1 MGEIL
6 RINDERTQ
14 EALAYFGLDN
24 HFTIE
29 QLEVEKYK
37 KNHKFF
43 TLFLETEMM
52 YKRLRD
58 FGMYSNKN
66 FFAYRDEFVKG
77 IQSKYT
83 LMPDA
88 NDSQLFEKD
97 ITSINKE
104 VSEYIKYASKESD
117 EKRFRDGISIFY
129 DNYIK
134 KGKKFINDYLVH
146 NGEIRNIDFRNE
158 LQKSANKM
166 LLDMSLQELV
176 QRLDKAIKIN
186 YKNQTKLQTLLNN
199 EYLPKVTANYTSGKY
214 RELFAK
220 RRDMIDNFISILK
233 DKIKEKVAETT
244 VLTNKD
250 VHENFQQIVEDL
262 NDKLNEFDENLEF
275 FVHDDVERQVKKSNN
290 KEAKQALIDLF
301 YDELSLEDYGKL
313 NDMTKPK
320 LPSNLP
326 KR

>member
-58 FGMYSNKN
+58 FGMFSNKN
-66 FFAYRDEFVKG
+66 FFAYRDEFVKD

-88 NDSQLFEKD
+88 NDSQLFAKD

-104 VSEYIKYASKESD
+104 VNEYIKYASKESD

-146 NGEIRNIDFRNE
+146 NVEIRNIEFRNE

-176 QRLDKAIKIN
+176 QRLDKAIKVN

-214 RELFAK
+214 RDLFAK
-220 RRDMIDNFISILK
+220 RRDMIDTFIKILK
-233 DKIKEKVAETT
+233 DEIKKMVAES
-244 VLTNKD
+244 VLLTNQAIQNRYREIIEELNLDLKD
-250 VHENFQQIVEDL
+250 F
-262 NDKLNEFDENLEF
+262 
-275 FVHDDVERQVKKSNN
+275 
-290 KEAKQALIDLF
+290 
-301 YDELSLEDYGKL
+301 
-313 NDMTKPK
+313 
-320 LPSNLP
+320 
-326 KR
+326 